1 MECQFCKK
9 IFKNLS
15 NLNKHKK
22 TTKYCLEIQGKIKE
36 YICYCEKTFKD
47 NLLYEM
53 HKNTCVINLQK
64 IIENK
69 DEIIKKLEKDKDE
82 IIKNLIKEKEDIIK
96 EKDKIIH
103 EKEIEIYKKQTEIY
117 QNNMIH
123 PIEKNI
129 TNITNHNHTSNTSTN
144 NNCNN
149 NSLNIQGGINFDNIE
164 EITKLI
170 HDYYDISYINNG
182 QIGIAEFALQN
193 YIKDENGNYKY
204 ICTDPSRHVFKHK
217 DKNGNVIKD
226 LEAQNLVKYLI
237 NGGLKNQ
244 ALIRSEEWYTKDDGS
259 CDKNKAEFSIKNCE
273 SILNLESDNTVF
285 RKHLAKLTSL

>member
-9 IFKNLS
+9 TFNNIS
-15 NLNKHKK
+15 SLNKHKK
-22 TTKYCLEIQGKIKE
+22 TAKYCLEIQGTFIEYNCVCGKISNLKS
-36 YICYCEKTFKD
+36 THD
-47 NLLYEM
+47 NHM
-53 HKNTCVINLQK
+53 KNCLFIINTELQK
-64 IIENK
+64 NIQE
-69 DEIIKKLEKDKDE
+69 KDE
-82 IIKNLIKEKEDIIK
+82 IIKNLRSDKDKLIHEK
-96 EKDKIIH
+96 EKDKIIY
-103 EKEIEIYKKQTEIY
+103 EKEIEGYKKQIEIY
-117 QNNMIH
+117 EKNISN

-129 TNITNHNHTSNTSTN
+129 TNNITNNNITSTN
-144 NNCNN
+144 TTSNNCNN

>member
-22 TTKYCLEIQGKIKE
+22 TTKYCLEIQGKRKE
-36 YICYCEKTFKD
+36 YICFCEKSFKD
-47 NLLYEM
+47 SLLYEM
-53 HKNTCVINLQK
+53 HKNTCFINLQK
-64 IIENK
+64 IIKEK
-69 DEIIKKLEKDKDE
+69 DEIIKEKDE
-82 IIKNLIKEKEDIIK
+82 IIK

-117 QNNMIH
+117 EKNMIN
-123 PIEKNI
+123 PTEKNITNNI
-129 TNITNHNHTSNTSTN
+129 TNITNNNNTTS

-149 NSLNIQGGINFDNIE
+149 SSLNIQSGINFDNID

-170 HDYYDISYINNG
+170 KDYYDITYINNG

-193 YIKDENGNYKY
+193 CIKDENGNYKY

-217 DKNGNVIKD
+217 DKNGNIIKD

-237 NGGLKNQ
+237 NGGLKDQ
-244 ALIRSEEWYTKDDGS
+244 ALSRSEEWYTKDDGS

-273 SILNLESDNTVF
+273 SILNLESDNTIF
-285 RKHLAKLTSL
+285 RKHLAKLTSV

>member
-9 IFKNLS
+9 IFKNIS
-15 NLNKHKK
+15 SLNKHKK
-22 TTKYCLEIQGKIKE
+22 TAKYCLEVQGTFIEYKCECGKISNLKSIHDNHLKNCL
-36 YICYCEKTFKD
+36 YI
-47 NLLYEM
+47 
-53 HKNTCVINLQK
+53 INIELQK
-64 IIENK
+64 IIKEK
-69 DEIIKKLEKDKDE
+69 DKIIKDKDE
-82 IIKNLIKEKEDIIK
+82 IIKD
-96 EKDKIIH
+96 KDKIIH

-117 QNNMIH
+117 KNI

-129 TNITNHNHTSNTSTN
+129 TNNNTTINNNTSTN

-149 NSLNIQGGINFDNIE
+149 SSLNIQSGINFDNID

-170 HDYYDISYINNG
+170 KDYYDITYINNG

-193 YIKDENGNYKY
+193 CIKDENGNYKY

-217 DKNGNVIKD
+217 DKNGNIIKD

-237 NGGLKNQ
+237 NGGLKDQ
-244 ALIRSEEWYTKDDGS
+244 ALSRSEEWYTKDDGS

-285 RKHLAKLTSL
+285 RKHLAKLTSV